1 MKGVWPEN
9 YSSAMIHWKYI
20 QATKFNTCKS
30 IIWILSKM
38 DFWDPHNHIYAQND
52 TIILIVEL
60 AILIIAFLV
69 ITSFILQAQT
79 QWQHIWQRMLCKPHS
94 YANYE
99 NSNLNHRNAMMFAIQ
114 PLEIVHLYLPNRAR
128 SVSQNI
134 ASLTPLKKCFIPWPS
149 VFFEVPIWHQLLIL
163 SLK

>member
-1 MKGVWPEN
+1 M
-9 YSSAMIHWKYI
+9 
-20 QATKFNTCKS
+20 TKFNTRES
-30 IIWILSKM
+30 IIWIISKM

-52 TIILIVEL
+52 TIILIVKL

-79 QWQHIWQRMLCKPHS
+79 QWQHIWQCMLCKPPS
-94 YANYE
+94 YANYG
-99 NSNLNHRNAMMFAIQ
+99 NSNLNHRNATMFAIQ

-134 ASLTPLKKCFIPWPS
+134 ASLTPLKNASFHDPQFFWSPYLTPTLNFIPKITLPS
-149 VFFEVPIWHQLLIL
+149 VPSSTV
-163 SLK
+163 